1 MFIKHAGERDEP
13 VQKTTG
19 SAAAAAAVTVT
30 DMIWV
35 FEQ

>member
-19 SAAAAAAVTVT
+19 SAAAAAAAVTVT
-30 DMIWV
+30 DMI
-35 FEQ
+35 

>member
-19 SAAAAAAVTVT
+19 SAAAAAVTVT